1 MLPKI
6 ETILYCTGMGP
17 NAPHV
22 FRHALGMAKRYGA
35 RIVAL
40 HVTET
45 LSKRQRALVEGY
57 SGLGSLKEIMERAQ
71 KEAAQRLPKR
81 IEEVCAKLVPGE
93 DWRRTVTEVVTTEG
107 HVAEE
112 ILSHVKST
120 GADLVVI
127 GVHGDSSFTL
137 GSTARRLIKD
147 CPVPVL
153 AVQVPEGPTDLTL
166 TDP

>member
-22 FRHALGMAKRYGA
+22 FCHALGMAKQYGA

-57 SGLGSLKEIMERAQ
+57 SGLGSLSHLMKQAHN
-71 KEAAQRLPKR
+71 EAAQRLPKR
-81 IEEVCAKLVPGE
+81 IEEVHAKLVPGE
-93 DWRRTVTEVVTTEG
+93 DWRQTVTGVVVTEG
-107 HVAEE
+107 HVAEV
-112 ILSHVKST
+112 ILQHVKST
-120 GADLVVI
+120 GADMVVI

-137 GSTARRLIKD
+137 GSTARRLIKE

-153 AVQVPEGPTDLTL
+153 AVQVPEGATELTL